1 MLDLDVGNRL
11 LDARDSASCLPLNGV
26 EPVSFAITLAEG
38 AAFAFEA
45 GCDPALELG
54 WLRIPLPSKELE
66 RRLVAIR
73 RAHRAELTEAGVH
86 TLWLALG
93 LLTWCEADGTAH
105 SAPLA
110 LWPAEL
116 ERSTGGTLRLV
127 AAEGIEPRLNPV
139 LVEKLRRDFDLVLAM
154 PEGVDPAARFDLPAL
169 FEAAEGLAVTRP
181 GWGVERVAKLGLFS
195 FAQLVLWQDLELRS
209 DALLA
214 SPVVAHLAAAGT
226 SSAAP
231 FAQPSIAAAEAVTRP
246 RATSEILAP
255 LDADASQLAAVA
267 AAAAGA
273 TFVLDGAPGTGK
285 SQTIANLIAHCISHG
300 KTVLFVS
307 NKIAALEVVHQRLAA
322 VGLGEFCL
330 ELHGGKASPDVAL
343 TRLTRVLERAFR
355 PGAGPSGDDARLA
368 ELRIALDAHV
378 AALHKVGPFGRSMHD
393 VMGRLV
399 ELRTTPR
406 AALAERD
413 AVGLDRATLDRR
425 RIAVEH
431 LAAAAI
437 PVEPVAT
444 HPWRASAIECPLSGP
459 TLDVRDRAIAALDE
473 TAEAV
478 AALGVAVREVA
489 GLVPGFVGRTRDQ
502 LQALGA
508 LAALAAASPRPGA
521 ELLTQIRSG
530 RGDDISERVAL
541 IRARGTGTI
550 EVPRD
555 PMTFLVLAH
564 KHRALATEVEDWF
577 TEAVANLD
585 APALWAQLRKWT
597 ASVAPLRY
605 VALRTARAEVR
616 AAAQPAQL
624 SSDDAMITALEAV
637 IAERACRAALLA
649 AAEPAKRWFG
659 DLSPGHRSD
668 SGDFPSG
675 GGPEA
680 FPLGLDL
687 PKVDAAVAWAA
698 ELRRAFDTTDVIGGD
713 QGRSAAWRALVAQV
727 AAGPAGS
734 APDAVLAGPHEVDPR
749 HAVTAPF
756 FALAT
761 AVARWIPSLARLCD
775 AVGIDAATLGAGEDH
790 LGALRER
797 VETLRHAVDSLRD
810 WVTFHTMRRA
820 ALAVGV
826 GPAVAA
832 IERGDLGAAELAHAW
847 ERATLLAWADAEI
860 TETPALARFH
870 GASHHA
876 QVSAFAD
883 LDRGALALA
892 RARTLV
898 RLADRVPRAVKPHD
912 PSSVDA
918 SGELAILMS
927 ELEKLR
933 GNRQVRP
940 LRDLL
945 TALPTV
951 LPRLAPALLM
961 SPLAAAQ
968 LLDPSLPKF
977 DVVVLDQA
985 AQLPIPV
992 AIGALSRGTSAVIV
1006 GGEPPGGVYG
1016 AAIVA
1021 KLPVLRLAWHYRSR
1035 HEDLIAFANERS
1047 YANRLQVFPTAQSS
1061 PDLGISWRRVE
1072 GTYDRDGTR
1081 QNVMEAE
1088 AVVADVLARLRDPL
1102 QRTRSIAI
1110 VTMSAAQ
1117 QELIEDLVDAARRE
1131 DPTLDALIE
1140 PPVDAAAAFE
1150 PLLIKQVG
1158 AIHGDE
1164 RDVVLV
1170 SIGYAPDP
1178 GGVLTMDLGPLS
1190 EPGGE
1195 HALTVAITRAREQ
1208 LVVFSSFAPEDLH
1221 DDAPAGVREL
1231 AALLG
1236 FARTG
1241 GRAARSTDEAPPAS
1255 PITAAIA
1262 RALIERGWTV
1272 RHQIGCGAYKVD
1284 LAVVDPNDND
1294 RYVLAI
1300 EHDGTAYASATAARD
1315 RDRLRPQVLAQLG
1328 WRLHRV
1334 WGLDWWADAERETQ
1348 RAHGA
1353 IVTAIAASRQRRAPV
1368 APVKARS
1375 SRPSGLL
1382 YARRDGDASG
1392 PLTVGR
1398 IAAGSAPI
1406 VQIPPKAAEILLA
1419 SGSGPT
1425 EATPISALEGNTTP
1439 TRIRIKRGAIVI
1451 GPYTAAAIP
1460 NGRRTPDDLFA
1471 PRHLAE
1477 LGKVV
1482 EQVLAAEAP
1491 MHVDLL
1497 ARRVGGYFGI
1507 GRVTQRVTDQVRT
1520 ALSGRG
1526 RYGDEQQVVWRL
1538 DQDPDAVPA
1547 VRVAGHGPTAR
1558 REIAEVPLSELA
1570 AAARIVVERA
1580 HGIMANELVRDSARL
1595 LGFPRL
1601 TEQVTARIAE
1611 GVQLAV
1617 SREMIRISDGRAL
1630 LPLD

>member
-1 MLDLDVGNRL
+1 MLDLEVGNPL
-11 LDARDSASCLPLNGV
+11 LDARDGASCLALDGV
-26 EPVSFAITLAEG
+26 EPVSFVTRLAEG
-38 AAFAFEA
+38 AAFTFEA
-45 GCDPALELG
+45 GSDPAVELG
-54 WLRIPLPSKELE
+54 WLRIPLPSQELE

-73 RAHRAELTEAGVH
+73 RAHRAELTETGVH
-86 TLWLALG
+86 SLWLALG

-139 LVEKLRRDFDLVLAM
+139 LVEKLRRDFDLVLAL
-154 PEGVDPAARFDLPAL
+154 PEVIEPAAPFDLPAL
-169 FEAAEGLAVTRP
+169 FEAAEGLAVTRS

-195 FAQLVLWQDLELRS
+195 FAQLVLWQDLELRT

-214 SPVVAHLAAAGT
+214 SPVVAHLASAGT
-226 SSAAP
+226 SAASP
-231 FAQPSIAAAEAVTRP
+231 FAQPSIGAAEAVTRP

-343 TRLTRVLERAFR
+343 IRLTRVLERAFR

-368 ELRIALDAHV
+368 ELRTALDAHV

-444 HPWRASAIECPLSGP
+444 HPWRTSSIERPFSTP
-459 TLDVRDRAIAALDE
+459 ELDGRDRAILALDE

-541 IRARGTGTI
+541 IRARGTGTL

-577 TEAVANLD
+577 TAAVSDLD
-585 APALWAQLRKWT
+585 APVLWAQLRKWT
-597 ASVAPLRY
+597 SSMAPLRY
-605 VALRTARAEVR
+605 VALRTARAAVR

-624 SSDDAMITALEAV
+624 STDDAMVAALEAV
-637 IAERACRAALLA
+637 IAERACRTALLA

-659 DLSPGHRSD
+659 DLGGDPGV
-668 SGDFPSG
+668 
-675 GGPEA
+675 

-698 ELRRAFDTTDVIGGD
+698 ELRRAFDAADVIGGD

-734 APDAVLAGPHEVDPR
+734 APDGALAGP
-749 HAVTAPF
+749 F
-756 FALAT
+756 SALAT
-761 AVARWIPSLARLCD
+761 AVARWGPALARLSD
-775 AVGIDAATLGAGEDH
+775 AVGIDAGSLADGDDH

-810 WVTFHTMRRA
+810 WVTFDHLRRA

-892 RARTLV
+892 RARALV

-912 PSSVDA
+912 PTSLDA
-918 SGELAILMS
+918 SGELAILMR
-927 ELEKLR
+927 ELENLR
-933 GNRQVRP
+933 GNRKVRP

-945 TALPTV
+945 AAIPSV

-961 SPLAAAQ
+961 SPVAAAQ
-968 LLDPSLPKF
+968 LLDPSLPTF
-977 DVVVLDQA
+977 DVVVLDEA
-985 AQLPIPV
+985 AQLPV
-992 AIGALSRGTSAVIV
+992 AVALGALSRGTSAVIV
-1006 GGEPPGGVYG
+1006 GGEAPGGVYD
-1016 AAIVA
+1016 AAIAA
-1021 KLPVLRLAWHYRSR
+1021 KLPVLRLSWHYRSR

-1047 YANRLQVFPTAQSS
+1047 YANRLQVFPTAQGS
-1061 PDLGISWRRVE
+1061 PELGVSWRRVE

-1081 QNVMEAE
+1081 QNLVEAE
-1088 AVVADVLARLRDPL
+1088 AVVADVLTRLRDPL

-1117 QELIEDLVDAARRE
+1117 QALIEDLLDAARR
-1131 DPTLDALIE
+1131 DDASLDALIE
-1140 PPVDAAAAFE
+1140 PPDDAIAAFE
-1150 PLLIKQVG
+1150 PLLVKQVG

-1170 SIGYAPDP
+1170 SIGYAPDL

-1195 HALTVAITRAREQ
+1195 HTLTIAITRAREQ
-1208 LVVFSSFAPEDLH
+1208 LLVFSSFAPEDLH

-1231 AALLG
+1231 AALLA
-1236 FARTG
+1236 FARNG
-1241 GRAARSTDEAPPAS
+1241 GGAARSNEAPPAS

-1262 RALIERGWTV
+1262 RALVERGWTV
-1272 RHQIGCGAYKVD
+1272 RHQIGCGAFKVD
-1284 LAVVDPNDND
+1284 LAVVDPNDSD

-1300 EHDGTAYASATAARD
+1300 EHDGTAYASAPAARD

-1353 IVTAIAASRQRRAPV
+1353 IVTAIAASRQRRAPIATV
-1368 APVKARS
+1368 TART
-1375 SRPSGLL
+1375 SRPSGLQYL
-1382 YARRDGDASG
+1382 RRDAGASG
-1392 PLTVGR
+1392 PLTVPG
-1398 IAAGSAPI
+1398 IAAGSAPV
-1406 VQIPPKAAEILLA
+1406 VQIPPKPADILLA

-1425 EATPISALEGNTTP
+1425 EATPISNLEGNTTP
-1439 TRIRIKRGAIVI
+1439 TRLRLKRGAIAI
-1451 GPYTAAAIP
+1451 GPYMAAAIP

-1507 GRVTQRVTDQVRT
+1507 GRVTQRVTDQVRN

-1580 HGIMANELVRDSARL
+1580 HGIAANELVRDSARL

-1601 TEQVTARIAE
+1601 TEQVMGRIAE

-1617 SREMIRISDGRAL
+1617 AREMIRISEGRAL